1 MAAEG
6 QARQVSEIDASFAAQ
21 GFAMT
26 VAIVYIDVN
35 TWDDAKQRGDSD
47 RDVIMGAAA
56 NYDQDVL
63 VPYVESLLRCGF
75 QGDKVTYEKKA

>member
-1 MAAEG
+1 
-6 QARQVSEIDASFAAQ
+6 
-21 GFAMT
+21 MT

-63 VPYVESLLRCGF
+63 VP
-75 QGDKVTYEKKA
+75 

>member
-1 MAAEG
+1 
-6 QARQVSEIDASFAAQ
+6 
-21 GFAMT
+21 MT

-47 RDVIMGAAA
+47 RDVIMGALA

-63 VPYVESLLRCGF
+63 VP
-75 QGDKVTYEKKA
+75 